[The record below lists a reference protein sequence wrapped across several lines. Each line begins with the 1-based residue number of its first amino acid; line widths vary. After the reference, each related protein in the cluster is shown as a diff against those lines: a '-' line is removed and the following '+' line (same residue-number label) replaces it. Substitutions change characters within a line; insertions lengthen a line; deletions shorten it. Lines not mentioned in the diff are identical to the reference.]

1 MTSKNKLDAL
11 LRDFTLFQNISAPE
25 EIDNT
30 EFVEHFVGKEDRNIK
45 PSSKKTKVRNR
56 IDKNTVKA
64 DGILENE
71 KLVHKEVEQL
81 RDFNLLEI
89 TCEIVEINTD
99 HVGLFLGK
107 KDRNIQA
114 LSKKF
119 KVRMQVDEN
128 TVRITGMRDD
138 VQMARKEVELMC
150 ARIEEKYSEAFE
162 IKPEQVGL
170 FLGKK
175 GGNIQALS
183 KKFKVRMQVDENT
196 VRITGMRDDV
206 QMARKEVE
214 LMYPQTEDKY
224 SESFEV
230 KSQYVGF
237 IIGREGSRIKSLRIG
252 HMVIIKIGPQIQG
265 DTVVQ
270 IYGDEDNVKSAR
282 RKIEKIVSELS
293 FKMNA
298 EYEEV
303 MKFCPDQIGHII
315 GKHGKNIEAIKQE
328 FDVLVEIEADDEVQ
342 ISGARQNVIAARKD
356 IQMRLKLVH
365 VETRILKNE
374 QR

>member
-1 MTSKNKLDAL
+1 MTCKNKLDAL
-11 LRDFTLFQNISAPE
+11 LRDLTLFRNISAPD

-45 PSSKKTKVRNR
+45 SSSKKSKVRNR
-56 IDKNTVKA
+56 IDKRTVKVT
-64 DGILENE
+64 GILENE

-89 TCEIVEINTD
+89 SCEIVEINPEN
-99 HVGLFLGK
+99 VGPFLGK
-107 KDRNIQA
+107 EGRNIEA
-114 LSKKF
+114 LSRKLN
-119 KVRMQVDEN
+119 VRMQLNEN
-128 TVRITGMRDD
+128 MVRITGM
-138 VQMARKEVELMC
+138 
-150 ARIEEKYSEAFE
+150 
-162 IKPEQVGL
+162 P
-170 FLGKK
+170 
-175 GGNIQALS
+175 
-183 KKFKVRMQVDENT
+183 
-196 VRITGMRDDV
+196 DDV

-214 LMYPQTEDKY
+214 LMYPLTEDKY

-237 IIGREGSRIKSLRIG
+237 IIGREGCRIKSLQSD
-252 HMVIIKIGPQIQG
+252 HMVNIKIDKEIKG
-265 DTVVQ
+265 DTMVL

-303 MKFCPDQIGHII
+303 MKFYPDQIAHIV
-315 GKHGKNIEAIKQE
+315 GKHGKNIEALKQE
-328 FDVLVEIEADDEVQ
+328 FDVFVEIGADDKVQ

-356 IQMRLKLVH
+356 IQMRLKLGH

-374 QR
+374 KR